1 MVSAMLLLNTLPVFA
16 QTSGTTNVIPIG
28 GKWTPMFGNQPLDS
42 LQAACEFDFNVA
54 YKNRK
59 PDPAC
64 RIIRLSS
71 KKLYE
76 SYDVNVGD
84 YVGFGHCFVEGPKVE
99 RYELIN
105 NQAVGICSSFIE
117 EPFFLS
123 LVQHTPPICPAPANG
138 QRAAADCECPVKPL
152 KPITDPDT
160 LKFENG
166 DTLREDKL
174 NPSMKTK
181 LACLR
186 AAVTKAGGTLTVN
199 SAWRPIGYQEHF
211 YEIFSKF
218 NELNTIKNKKN
229 PACKPIRD
237 KIVYEKDT
245 KHGIQRAVAKPSESR
260 HEKGLAFDANWSN
273 ITTAKLDALLPS
285 CNLTRPL
292 KIKDHIHFQ

>member
-16 QTSGTTNVIPIG
+16 QTSGTTDIIPTG
-28 GKWTPMFGNQPLDS
+28 GKWIPIFGNQPLDS
-42 LQAACEFDFNVA
+42 LQAACEFDFNIA

-59 PDPAC
+59 PEPAC
-64 RIIRLSS
+64 RIMRLSS

-84 YVGFGHCFVEGPKVE
+84 YVGFGHCFVESPKVK
-99 RYELIN
+99 YELIN
-105 NQAVGICSSFIE
+105 NQIVGICSGSIE
-117 EPFFLS
+117 EPRPMSFA
-123 LVQHTPPICPAPANG
+123 QHILPTCPTSANG

-152 KPITDPDT
+152 KLITDPDT

-174 NPSMKTK
+174 APSMKTK

-186 AAVTKAGGTLTVN
+186 AAVTKAGGILTVN

-218 NELNTIKNKKN
+218 NELNKPENKKTQ
-229 PACKPIRD
+229 ACKPIRD

-245 KHGIQRAVAKPSESR
+245 KHRIQGAVAKPSESR

-273 ITTAKLDALLPS
+273 ISDAKIDALLPA
-285 CNLTRPL
+285 CNLTRPF
-292 KIKDHIHFQ
+292 KTTDRIHFQ

>member
-138 QRAAADCECPVKPL
+138 QRAAADCECPVEPL
-152 KPITDPDT
+152 KPITDPIAIS
-160 LKFENG
+160 FENG
-166 DTLREDKL
+166 ESVIEDKL
-174 NPSMKTK
+174 APSMKTK

-186 AAVTKAGGTLTVN
+186 AAVTKAGGKLKVN
-199 SAWRPIGYQEHF
+199 SAWRPQAYQDHL
-211 YEIFSKF
+211 YEI
-218 NELNTIKNKKN
+218 NEKRKKLEGSPNNTNQF
-229 PACKPIRD
+229 CKPIYKAVMAERD
-237 KIVYEKDT
+237 KHQLKP
-245 KHGIQRAVAKPSESR
+245 KVAKSSL
-260 HEKGLAFDANWSN
+260 HEKGLAFDANWPN
-273 ITTAKLDALLPS
+273 ITAAKVDALAATCGLS
-285 CNLTRPL
+285 RH
-292 KIKDHIHFQ
+292 IKNDPPHFQ